1 MFGLGKVDLWKFN
14 VEKLVPEI
22 IYGCCKNRDF
32 QSFPY
37 WTKGPG
43 INLAFL
49 NGNDSGTQLVKESV
63 DNVMQENS
71 YLSWKTLILNR
82 NWYDTFTLFQEAGFG
97 SKWSQTKAHL
107 N

>member
-1 MFGLGKVDLWKFN
+1 MQNKVSATQKRTETQVLKAELFGLGKVDLWKFN

-71 YLSWKTLILNR
+71 YLS
-82 NWYDTFTLFQEAGFG
+82 
-97 SKWSQTKAHL
+97 
-107 N
+107 